1 MNNTLKSLIENVTN
15 TIQDSWCSLTDD
27 EQLEFVNKLN
37 RISTLF
43 NEHHLKKDDLILKV
57 FTQQVIELVNLPESP
72 FKAMFEDSFSDLFK
86 NIVNDGESFKL
97 YICTSSGERLT
108 SLLNIQLI
116 DMLTSSGI
124 MYNDVM
130 SSGTVARLTDN
141 GKILYLKSLQ
151 ESNTK
156 PNFKEILQDEWMWTY
171 YGKIQTWVDK
181 DHQKN
186 DGRDVGHWSQW
197 I

>member
-37 RISTLF
+37 RISTLV
-43 NEHHLKKDDLILKV
+43 NEHNLKKDDLILKA
-57 FTQQVIELVNLPESP
+57 FTNNVIKVVNLPESP

-86 NIVNDGESFKL
+86 NIVCDGDDFKV

-141 GKILYLKSLQ
+141 GKILYFKSLE
-151 ESNTK
+151 ESKIK
-156 PNFKEILQDEWMWTY
+156 PNFKEILQDE
-171 YGKIQTWVDK
+171 
-181 DHQKN
+181 
-186 DGRDVGHWSQW
+186 
-197 I
+197 